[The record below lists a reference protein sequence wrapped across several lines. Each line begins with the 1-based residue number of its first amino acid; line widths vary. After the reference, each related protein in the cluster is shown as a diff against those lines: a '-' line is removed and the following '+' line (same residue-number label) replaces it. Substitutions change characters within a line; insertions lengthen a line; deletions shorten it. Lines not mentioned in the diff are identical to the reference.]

1 VLTALFLPCRQVD
14 SHFEHVTIVTVER
27 TRTKIRTFDRGDLMI
42 KTKKIAFLGA
52 GSMAEAMISGMIHS
66 NIVPAKNIVV
76 TNRSN
81 KERLLELENKYG
93 VQTSKRVDLDTTD
106 IDVFILAMKP
116 KDAEQALSSLKP
128 NITKDQVVLSVLAGI
143 STAFMEDLLH
153 EEQQVVRVMPNTSSM
168 IQQSATAISPGQYTA
183 MDSVILTKE
192 LLSSIGQVYVID
204 EKQMDIFT
212 GIAGSGPAYF
222 YFLME
227 HIEKAAKEEGLDP
240 EVARAIGAQTIYG
253 AARMMM
259 ERDETPTELRENVT
273 SPNGTTAAGLKAL
286 EEHGGGTAIMRAV
299 KGASDRSKEM
309 SEQLEKVSNEA

>member
-1 VLTALFLPCRQVD
+1 
-14 SHFEHVTIVTVER
+14 
-27 TRTKIRTFDRGDLMI
+27 
-42 KTKKIAFLGA
+42 
-52 GSMAEAMISGMIHS
+52 
-66 NIVPAKNIVV
+66 
-76 TNRSN
+76 
-81 KERLLELENKYG
+81 
-93 VQTSKRVDLDTTD
+93 
-106 IDVFILAMKP
+106 
-116 KDAEQALSSLKP
+116 
-128 NITKDQVVLSVLAGI
+128 
-143 STAFMEDLLH
+143 
-153 EEQQVVRVMPNTSSM
+153 
-168 IQQSATAISPGQYTA
+168 